1 MSFIRI
7 VAVVA
12 VAALAACSFQNKY
25 EREAGDI
32 TKAVMNNNLQP
43 VSGDIA
49 PGVNIPRVKVAEW
62 SDELN
67 AQGKLVSLK
76 ETPNACEPGW
86 HCFEAKFE
94 KRVYVEHMRLDE
106 NGKVVNWNFKM
117 APPAAAAT

>member
-1 MSFIRI
+1 MIRTRI
-7 VAVVA
+7 FAVLA

-32 TKAVMNNNLQP
+32 TRAVVNNNLQP

-49 PGVNIPRVKVAEW
+49 PGVNIPRVKIAEW
-62 SDELN
+62 SDELS

-76 ETPNACEPGW
+76 ETPDKCDPGW

-94 KRVYVEHMRLDE
+94 KHVYIERMRLDE

-117 APPAAAAT
+117 APATAGA